1 MRYYNDDVNFNLY
14 RLLIYT
20 ATVTPYNISF
30 VDEENMFWYVLD
42 LVIDGLFFIDII
54 VNCFS
59 SYFDEE
65 YNIITNHKQILINY
79 AKG

>member
-14 RLLIYT
+14 RLLIYI

-59 SYFDEE
+59 AYFDEE
-65 YNIITNHKQILINY
+65 YNIITNHYQILI
-79 AKG
+79 KCQLK